1 MNQNPVSCAGAIEA
15 IRYVADHDLLV
26 KSTQTGAYL
35 LKRLN
40 DLVDEFEIVGQAR
53 GLGMMCGIEFVKNK
67 QTKEPFDPKQRVS
80 GRFEEE
86 CMKRGLSLFQCAGCV
101 EGVAG
106 DMMLVT
112 PPLII
117 TPAQVDDLVGIM
129 SAALKLLQAELL

>member
-1 MNQNPVSCAGAIEA
+1 
-15 IRYVADHDLLV
+15 
-26 KSTQTGAYL
+26 
-35 LKRLN
+35 
-40 DLVDEFEIVGQAR
+40 
-53 GLGMMCGIEFVKNK
+53 MCGIEFVKNK
-67 QTKEPFDPKQRVS
+67 QTKEPSDPKRRVS

-106 DMMLVT
+106 DMMLIT

-129 SAALKLLQAELL
+129 SEVLRVLQAELL